1 MHSVSRCVYRHRSLL
16 ERKYAAR
23 RMILPVLTRYINVP
37 VEIAWKK
44 INLIK
49 DLYLTRVLIVLS

>member
-1 MHSVSRCVYRHRSLL
+1 MHSVSGCIYGHGRLL
-16 ERKYAAR
+16 ECKYAAR
-23 RMILPVLTRYINVP
+23 RMILPVLIGYINVI

-49 DLYLTRVLIVLS
+49 DF